1 MRQNRKGQNFLDL
14 VPEKLHPSKEEN
26 GLITVLVENKGIFNR
41 FGQKFLKKPVQSKIQ
56 LDPLGSFIWTH
67 IDGKTSIYEIAQ
79 KVEEQFGEKAEP
91 LYPRL
96 TEFIKTLQKVHYID
110 LK

>member
-1 MRQNRKGQNFLDL
+1 MRQNRKGQNLLDL
-14 VPEKLHPSKEEN
+14 VPEKLHPSMEEKGN
-26 GLITVLVENKGIFNR
+26 VTILVENKGIFNR

-79 KVEEQFGEKAEP
+79 KVEEQFGETGFVFEYAGHQFVDVQAAVE
-91 LYPRL
+91 R
-96 TEFIKTLQKVHYID
+96 D
-110 LK
+110 AA